1 MYRNLKTE
9 KKMKNYITFTSPT
22 EKDWNSHLKFKKNLV
37 DKHSTQSMVTFY
49 VMVIFKINMKM
60 FTFIANSV
68 KLFGKTDL
76 SSI

>member
-1 MYRNLKTE
+1 MLNSTLK
-9 KKMKNYITFTSPT
+9 IF
-22 EKDWNSHLKFKKNLV
+22 LG

-68 KLFGKTDL
+68 KLFGKTDS